1 VSSTEPLALTPPQP
15 VGTVAGDQA
24 QSAVE
29 VPAERTVELD
39 AMAAAYVEQLAA
51 LDARGAEFQEK
62 LRAVHQLGSAEIKEA
77 ASVSNRLLDKPV
89 RALRSGP
96 LDKGS
101 TVSSSLVELRRTV
114 EDLDPRRQGGLARR
128 KLLGLVPV
136 GGKLRDYFGRYQS
149 SQTHIQAILEALYG
163 GQDELRKD
171 NASIEQEKVNLWAT
185 MQRLREYVYLART
198 LDSALDAHIAAVER
212 TDVERAKALKGDV
225 QFYVRQKV
233 EDLLTQLAVSV
244 QGYLALEMI
253 RKNNLE
259 LIKGVD
265 RATTTTV
272 SALRTAVIVAQAL
285 ADQKL
290 VLDQI
295 AALNTTTSSLI
306 ESTSVMLRE
315 QSGQVHEQAASST
328 IDLDQLRQAFDNI
341 YATMDTIDAYRLEAL
356 TTMRQTAD
364 ALSGEVDRARSY
376 LDRATGAPGNPSA
389 TAGAPAVEL
398 TLPAAIPERTGAAA
412 VGEAAA
418 EPHEG

>member
-1 VSSTEPLALTPPQP
+1 
-15 VGTVAGDQA
+15 
-24 QSAVE
+24 
-29 VPAERTVELD
+29 
-39 AMAAAYVEQLAA
+39 
-51 LDARGAEFQEK
+51 
-62 LRAVHQLGSAEIKEA
+62 
-77 ASVSNRLLDKPV
+77 
-89 RALRSGP
+89 
-96 LDKGS
+96 
-101 TVSSSLVELRRTV
+101 
-114 EDLDPRRQGGLARR
+114 
-128 KLLGLVPV
+128 
-136 GGKLRDYFGRYQS
+136 
-149 SQTHIQAILEALYG
+149 
-163 GQDELRKD
+163 
-171 NASIEQEKVNLWAT
+171 

-198 LDSALDAHIAAVER
+198 LDTALDAHIAAVER
-212 TDVERAKALKGDV
+212 TDAEAAKALKGDV

-306 ESTSVMLRE
+306 ESTSVLLRE

-328 IDLDQLRQAFDNI
+328 IELDQLRQAFDNI
-341 YATMDTIDAYRLEAL
+341 YATMDAIDSYRLEAL

-364 ALSGEVDRARSY
+364 ALTSEVDRARSY
-376 LDRATGAPGNPSA
+376 LDRASGERAKPSSP
-389 TAGAPAVEL
+389 TGAPAVEL
-398 TLPAAIPERTGAAA
+398 TLPAAIPERTGAVAA
-412 VGEAAA
+412 GDAAIEPGE
-418 EPHEG
+418 G